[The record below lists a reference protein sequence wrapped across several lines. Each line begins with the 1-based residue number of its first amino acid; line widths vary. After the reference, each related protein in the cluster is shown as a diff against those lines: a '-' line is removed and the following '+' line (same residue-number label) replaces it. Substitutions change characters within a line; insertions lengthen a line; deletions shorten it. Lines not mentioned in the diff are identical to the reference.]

1 MKLQKMIESGEYAIT
16 FYEVDLGMAGTR
28 KGQNHVLRHFEQKI
42 MDKFLP
48 NKNMCRAEA
57 ERKTE
62 IRKIEINK
70 LGAKLTGK
78 TETRK
83 KPSYEQN

>member
-48 NKNMCRAEA
+48 NKNMCRARRK
-57 ERKTE
+57 ERLKSE
-62 IRKIEINK
+62 KSRLRNW
-70 LGAKLTGK
+70 
-78 TETRK
+78 
-83 KPSYEQN
+83 EQN